1 MKILEVVVRFFP
13 YIGGVEN
20 TVLDLNRRL
29 LARGHRVTVV
39 CADEPAGGP
48 DKVEGIDVVRLPWK

>member
-1 MKILEVVVRFFP
+1 MTSLSILDVVVRFHP

-29 LARGHRVTVV
+29 IARGHRVVV
-39 CADEPAGGP
+39 ICAGDLRPVPCPRNWA
-48 DKVEGIDVVRLPWK
+48 VMRR